1 MKYYHIDSIDDFNF
15 SGFKNIPSHHA
26 TSVWYRYGLVGY
38 VIAVLTPEFELMT
51 SGVYNENDLE
61 FCELLHSCNSDLLI
75 GKDTSTLI
83 VSNEATLSKYALMQ
97 IKWDDVVIEK
107 SRTHIDTT
115 LQPDWYPFHFN
126 FSPLER
132 MAWNQLVKVVLKRK

>member
-1 MKYYHIDSIDDFNF
+1 MDDFNF
-15 SGFKNIPSHHA
+15 SGFKNIPSHYA

-51 SGVYNENDLE
+51 SGVYPENELE
-61 FCELLHSCNSDLLI
+61 FPELLQPCTDELLI

-83 VSNEATLSKYALMQ
+83 VSNEAALSKCALMQ
-97 IKWDDVVIEK
+97 IKWDKVVIEK

-126 FSPLER
+126 FSSLER
-132 MAWNQLVKVVLKRK
+132 KAWNQLVKVVLKRK

>member
-1 MKYYHIDSIDDFNF
+1 MDDFNF
-15 SGFKNIPSHHA
+15 RGFKNIPSHYA

-51 SGVYNENDLE
+51 SGVYPENELE
-61 FCELLHSCNSDLLI
+61 FPELLQSCTAELLI

-83 VSNEATLSKYALMQ
+83 VSNEAALSKYALMQ
-97 IKWDDVVIEK
+97 IKWDKVVIEK

-126 FSPLER
+126 FSSLER
-132 MAWNQLVKVVLKRK
+132 KAWNQLVKVVLKRK